1 MTHSSIADRF
11 TGESGK
17 RLLVDLLRR
26 QTLIEGN
33 GGVAETFAA
42 QCSLMSLP
50 ANSVFIRQG
59 ECDNDV
65 YFILSG
71 LVRIL
76 VNEREVAVRLAGQH
90 IGEMALVDPAAR
102 RTATVVTI
110 EPTVL
115 AKITEHAFSKIAN
128 AHPFLWRNISIELV
142 RRLDERRKFHHSPNP
157 LPSLFIGSSKEGL
170 AVASAFAAAIPA
182 DVASAALWS
191 EGIFGASHFPIE
203 DLVALLQNADFA
215 ALFATADDT
224 VITRGK
230 EFSAPRDNVVFE
242 LGLFMGAITR
252 HRTFLIVPSG
262 ADVKIPTDLMGIN
275 TVRYDSKG
283 SSPDEAVKSAAKE
296 VVDMIKKLGTR

>member
-1 MTHSSIADRF
+1 MT
-11 TGESGK
+11 E
-17 RLLVDLLRR
+17 LLRR

-33 GGVAETFAA
+33 EGVAETFAA
-42 QCSLMSLP
+42 LCSLISLP

-65 YFILSG
+65 YFVLSG
-71 LVRIL
+71 KVRIL
-76 VNEREVAVRLAGQH
+76 VNEREVAVRLSGQH
-90 IGEMALVDPAAR
+90 VGEMALVDPASR

-115 AKITEHAFSKIAN
+115 AKITEHAFSEVAN
-128 AHPFLWRNISIELV
+128 ANPFLWRNISIELV

-157 LPSLFIGSSKEGL
+157 LSSLFVGSSKEGL
-170 AVASAFAAAIPA
+170 PIASAFAAAIPA
-182 DVASAALWS
+182 DVASIALWS
-191 EGIFGASHFPIE
+191 EGVFGASHFPIE

-230 EFSAPRDNVVFE
+230 EFSAPRDNIVFE

-252 HRTFLIVPSG
+252 CRTFLIVPNG
-262 ADVKIPTDLMGIN
+262 IDVKIPSDLMGIN
-275 TVRYDSKG
+275 TVRYDPKG
-283 SSPDEAVKSAAKE
+283 ASPDVVVKSAAEE
-296 VVDMIKKLGTR
+296 VVHMIRKLGAR